1 LNVRIAEAEPLG
13 RGNIL
18 YVGGSGPNNYTKIQ
32 DAVNAANNGDTV
44 FVYNGTYYENVI
56 INKIINLI
64 GEDRN
69 GTIIDGNG
77 SGDVVNITAEGV
89 TIEGFTIRNGANAGG
104 IIMGPIEYCT
114 IRDNMICNNNGAG
127 IASINSSNCSVYNN
141 TLAYNNMALYAEGG
155 NNYWCVYNNTIYNNT
170 YGGIL
175 FGYYS
180 HNCSIYNN
188 NISNN
193 EDSIV
198 IDSVRGFNIYS
209 NNITNNRGDGIALQ
223 FSDNCNVYNNNISKN
238 QEGIWIASSENCSI
252 YDNAINTN
260 WYGIILISYSSNC
273 SIYNNNIGN
282 NTYGIFILYFSNNNL
297 IYNNYFDNIINA
309 YDEGN
314 NIWNISKT
322 SGTNI
327 VGGPYLGG
335 NYWSDYTGVDTDGD
349 GLGDMN
355 LPYNCSGNI
364 TSGGDWL
371 PLTTTVTIDYI
382 AITFSTKN
390 EIYDCNMS
398 CNFSFN
404 AYASAFNN
412 TYGFV
417 GLINANWSIL
427 NNASNAGINSTNGKC
442 IEFNSGNKNGI
453 ATLIA
458 EYNGL
463 NDSIVF
469 NINSSMFS
477 FMLHQGWNFV
487 TLPCENNYTASS
499 LYNSIQGCN
508 LILKWN
514 NSKNDFDVYVPGSPN
529 NFAIE
534 NGIGYF
540 ISVDYD
546 TIFSLLCNPIQS
558 VNITLLVGWNS
569 LGWFKEEQTNA
580 SNIYNSISGCNI
592 VLRWNNSRDDF
603 DVYVPGAP
611 DFVIEQGNG
620 FFVSVSQQSQ
630 WHG

>member
-1 LNVRIAEAEPLG
+1 VPAGAGQIILANCTNV
-13 RGNIL
+13 
-18 YVGGSGPNNYTKIQ
+18 KI
-32 DAVNAANNGDTV
+32 
-44 FVYNGTYYENVI
+44 ENQNVS
-56 INKIINLI
+56 
-64 GEDRN
+64 
-69 GTIIDGNG
+69 NG
-77 SGDVVNITAEGV
+77 SEGIEIGFSSHCSITNTTASNNV
-89 TIEGFTIRNGANAGG
+89 HG
-104 IIMGPIEYCT
+104 IHL
-114 IRDNMICNNNGAG
+114 
-127 IASINSSNCSVYNN
+127 SSS
-141 TLAYNNMALYAEGG
+141 T
-155 NNYWCVYNNTIYNNT
+155 
-170 YGGIL
+170 
-175 FGYYS
+175 
-180 HNCSIYNN
+180 NCSIANTTA
-188 NISNN
+188 SNN
-193 EDSIV
+193 WDGV
-198 IDSVRGFNIYS
+198 MLVYS
-209 NNITNNRGDGIALQ
+209 NNCSIINTTVSNNR
-223 FSDNCNVYNNNISKN
+223 
-238 QEGIWIASSENCSI
+238 
-252 YDNAINTN
+252 
-260 WYGIILISYSSNC
+260 YGIR
-273 SIYNNNIGN
+273 
-282 NTYGIFILYFSNNNL
+282 LYDSNNNL
-297 IYNNYFDNIINA
+297 IYNNYFNNPINA

-335 NYWSDYTGVDTDGD
+335 NYWNDYTGVDTDGD
-349 GLGDMN
+349 GLGDTN

-364 TSGGDWL
+364 TSGGDWQ
-371 PLTTTVTIDYI
+371 PLTTTAPTMDYI
-382 AITFSTKN
+382 LITYSLGGMEIPDQMIST
-390 EIYDCNMS
+390 
-398 CNFSFN
+398 NFSFN

-417 GLINANWSIL
+417 GLINANWSIS
-427 NNASNAGINSTNGKC
+427 NYGSNATINVTQGKC

-540 ISVDYD
+540 ISVSSD
-546 TIFSLLCNPIQS
+546 TIFSLPCNPISS
-558 VNITLLVGWNS
+558 VNITLLIGWNS

-580 SNIYNSISGCNI
+580 SDIYNSIAGCNI
-592 VLRWNNSRDDF
+592 VLKWNNSKNDF
-603 DVYVPGAP
+603 DVYVPGSP
-611 DFVIEQGNG
+611 DNFVIEQGNG